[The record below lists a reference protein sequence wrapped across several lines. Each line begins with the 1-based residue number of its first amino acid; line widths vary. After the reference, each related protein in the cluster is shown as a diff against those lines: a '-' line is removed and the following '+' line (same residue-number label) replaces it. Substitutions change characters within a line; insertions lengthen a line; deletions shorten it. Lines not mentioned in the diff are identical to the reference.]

1 MKRCVVKA
9 HYSSLAMRVILV
21 HGYKSGPELNFLP
34 WLTME
39 LRAKGFDVVCPQLPE
54 PENPDPDAWTKALLE
69 VAAPL
74 DKDTIIVG
82 HSLGGAAALK
92 LLEAAEARTTPHALV
107 LIATPWMIRDEKF
120 RGFFMSELDFEVL
133 MWRASK
139 IVVVHAKDDA
149 IIPFEHGKRLAA
161 ALHARLVD
169 PDEGGHFQ
177 GAEYPVILDTICAVA
192 DEPVVYAPG
201 ETLNHQFTDVQ

>member
-1 MKRCVVKA
+1 
-9 HYSSLAMRVILV
+9 MRVILV

-82 HSLGGAAALK
+82 HSLGGAAALR
-92 LLEAAEARTTPHALV
+92 LIEAAEARTTPHALV

-139 IVVVHAKDDA
+139 IVVMHGNDDA
-149 IIPFEHGKRLAA
+149 IIPVDHGKRLAD
-161 ALHARLVD
+161 ALHAAFIPVD
-169 PDEGGHFQ
+169 GVGHFQ
-177 GAEYPVILDTICAVA
+177 GAEYPVILDTICAIAA
-192 DEPVVYAPG
+192 DPVVYAPG
-201 ETLNHQFTDVQ
+201 ETLEPQFTDVQ